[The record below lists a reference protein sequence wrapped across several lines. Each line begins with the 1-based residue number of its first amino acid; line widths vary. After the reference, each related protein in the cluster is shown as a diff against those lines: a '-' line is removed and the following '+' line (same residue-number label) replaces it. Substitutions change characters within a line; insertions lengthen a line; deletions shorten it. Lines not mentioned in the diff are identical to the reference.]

1 MTENEDRDEV
11 EHGQTEE
18 QHGNKA
24 HAAFIEGL
32 HGKHGGSLE
41 SEGAPQ
47 EQAPEAGQPAE
58 GPGRRREEGQQPD
71 EAEKRRER

>member
-1 MTENEDRDEV
+1 MAEPKEGGEV
-11 EHGQTEE
+11 EGGQAED
-18 QHGNKA
+18 QHGNQA

-47 EQAPEAGQPAE
+47 EQAPEAGAPAE
-58 GPGRRREEGQQPD
+58 VPGRHREDRQQRD

>member
-1 MTENEDRDEV
+1 MTERKERGEV
-11 EHGQTEE
+11 EEGQTEE
-18 QHGNKA
+18 QHGNQA

-47 EQAPEAGQPAE
+47 EQAPEAGAPAE
-58 GPGRRREEGQQPD
+58 GPGRRREDRPRRD
-71 EAEKRRER
+71 EADKRSER